1 MIFIVAF
8 KNLTSLLRKL
18 GTCYLK
24 LITRP
29 VGQAVKTPASHAGD
43 GSSILPRVIKDSAL
57 TILGRYYTSCT
68 QIWLVIFLSTIWTIS
83 SVG

>member
-8 KNLTSLLRKL
+8 KNLTSLFRNLAV
-18 GTCYLK
+18 GYLK
-24 LITRP
+24 MITRP

-43 GSSILPRVIKDSAL
+43 GSSILPRVITDSAL
-57 TILGRYYTSCT
+57 TILGRSTDTSCT
-68 QIWLVIFLSTIWTIS
+68 QIWLVIFLIWTIS